1 MTDDKKIQRRILQTT
16 FRKEMKA
23 MVYVVCVPL
32 ILAAS
37 WEHIN
42 INLAELTNELF
53 GTKYVETVKVQVS
66 ASASAG
72 KGSIVHTYL
81 LHLHSRIFFRQIHAN
96 CRIRRVYFT
105 NRIYADKD
113 LPKAFKVNVVEE
125 SKATPGKTAKVD
137 DKPTRSGDQDRIN
150 ELNKQI
156 GAPLPTSVA
165 DYIRGIQSVLNSVEK
180 DPLRFWKKKVSVYK
194 TMTSL
199 EVYYN

>member
-1 MTDDKKIQRRILQTT
+1 MTKRFSGEYCKPPSGKRWRQWSTWCVCPWSWLPPGNTLTSTWQNWPTSCLEPNMWRLWKSRWVFQLLQVKAALFTLTYST
-16 FRKEMKA
+16 FT
-23 MVYVVCVPL
+23 L
-32 ILAAS
+32 
-37 WEHIN
+37 
-42 INLAELTNELF
+42 
-53 GTKYVETVKVQVS
+53 G
-66 ASASAG
+66 
-72 KGSIVHTYL
+72 
-81 LHLHSRIFFRQIHAN
+81 FFLQIHAN

-125 SKATPGKTAKVD
+125 SKATPGKTAKAD

-194 TMTSL
+194 TIES
-199 EVYYN
+199 

>member
-66 ASASAG
+66 VSASAG
-72 KGSIVHTYL
+72 KGSIVHTDL
-81 LHLHSRIFFRQIHAN
+81 LRLHSRLFFLQIHAN

-125 SKATPGKTAKVD
+125 SKPTPGKTEKVD
-137 DKPTRSGDQDRIN
+137 DKSTRSDDQDRIN

-156 GAPLPTSVA
+156 GAPLPTSFT

-180 DPLRFWKKKVSVYK
+180 DPLRFWKKKVSVFK
-194 TMTSL
+194 TTKSL
-199 EVYYN
+199 EM